1 MTLPTLWSHRN
12 FIAMHINIDLP
23 MISEW
28 SRTNLVNLN
37 PAKSM
42 VLPIYR
48 SLLFSLLAALS
59 LGDDFISY
67 V

>member
-1 MTLPTLWSHRN
+1 
-12 FIAMHINIDLP
+12 MHINIDLP